1 MGTTSIFDAPWRRAL
16 PRFGIAGSVL
26 AALGADLPWGDF
38 HGHTHWANVGWIPFV
53 SPPVRVLDIA
63 ENLLL
68 FAPLGFFIALENSF
82 EGGTS
87 RRHPAWRA
95 AFIALCVAFLGE
107 WSQLYSHTRFPSA
120 TDLTCNVAGA
130 ICAAVITAWALGS
143 WREPVSSAGR

>member
-16 PRFGIAGSVL
+16 PRFGIVASLL

-68 FAPLGFFIALENSF
+68 FAPLGFFVALESDK
-82 EGGTS
+82 EPE
-87 RRHPAWRA
+87 RRKQQQVLSDVEDTHGRRDKWDPTDVGPV
-95 AFIALCVAFLGE
+95 CVAVEVSPRKVGAKSGE
-107 WSQLYSHTRFPSA
+107 Q
-120 TDLTCNVAGA
+120 
-130 ICAAVITAWALGS
+130 
-143 WREPVSSAGR
+143 